1 MKKVLSIIFLFA
13 LIFSACEK
21 IPNYSA
27 QIEQERKDI
36 KQYIKDNG
44 IMVHTCSKSDSVFS
58 DGKTRNDICNYVT
71 EDNVYYLLGE
81 DSIYFRII
89 EVGVT
94 TQPVVSLNKVQVRY
108 IETTLDG
115 SRVENYWT
123 TLDLPYPIEVIFGDI
138 PSSGS
143 QTNTNCKGWQSAIAM
158 MKYSETVAEFI
169 VPSKLGIFKNY
180 DSVTPCHYKF
190 WFKLAPK

>member
-13 LIFSACEK
+13 IVFTACENEN
-21 IPNYSA
+21 NYSA
-27 QIEQERKDI
+27 QIEKERKDI
-36 KQYIKDNG
+36 KQYIEDNG
-44 IMVHTCSKSDSVFS
+44 IKVHTCSKSDSVFS
-58 DGKTRNDICNYVT
+58 DGKTRNDICNSVT
-71 EDNVYYLLGE
+71 EDGVYYLLGE

-94 TQPVVSLNKVQVRY
+94 TQPVERFNKVQIRY

-123 TLDLPYPIEVIFGDI
+123 TLDLPYPLEVIFGDI
-138 PSSGS
+138 PASGS
-143 QTNTNCKGWQSAIAM
+143 QTNANCKGWQSAIAM
-158 MKYSETVAEFI
+158 MKYSETIAELI

-190 WFKLAPK
+190 KFTL